1 MEDCEAT
8 VKEAWDSEL
17 VVEQGLASTLKKIQV
32 CGSKLMNQGSVI
44 TTPDEEAIKQIQK
57 RLDRLNE
64 EEMTFDS
71 KAEYLELNKKM
82 DELLQKQ
89 EIYWA

>member
-8 VKEAWDSEL
+8 VKKAWDSKL
-17 VVEQGLASTLKKIQV
+17 VIEQGLASTLKKIQV
-32 CGSKLMNQGSVI
+32 CGSKLMKWGSAR

-64 EEMTFDS
+64 EKMTSDS
-71 KAEYLELNKKM
+71 KAEYLELN
-82 DELLQKQ
+82 
-89 EIYWA
+89 

>member
-1 MEDCEAT
+1 M
-8 VKEAWDSEL
+8 KW
-17 VVEQGLASTLKKIQV
+17 GLARI
-32 CGSKLMNQGSVI
+32 
-44 TTPDEEAIKQIQK
+44 TPDEEAIKQIQK

-82 DELLQKQ
+82 DELLQK
-89 EIYWA
+89 